1 MFLWLQL
8 KSITELPCILESCS
22 FEQFTICKTTGHAEN
37 WLFIFMKWLETI
49 ACLNNRKILRS
60 SYYHQLLNVMNDS
73 INVYTVSISTILIH
87 LFQVCRTLLVI
98 TTHLKINILLCSH
111 SFYVWVTL
119 NVKMNYLFQL
129 CFVYILFIFMY
140 VYIFSSYTLSC
151 HLDQN
156 K

>member
-37 WLFIFMKWLETI
+37 RLLIFMKWLKTI
-49 ACLNNRKILRS
+49 VCLNNRKILRS

-87 LFQVCRTLLVI
+87 LYQVCRTLLII
-98 TTHLKINILLCSH
+98 TTHLKINILLWSH

-119 NVKMNYLFQL
+119 NVKIILFVSIMF
-129 CFVYILFIFMY
+129 CVYFVYIY
-140 VYIFSSYTLSC
+140 VCIYIFIIYVKLPFGP
-151 HLDQN
+151 

>member
-49 ACLNNRKILRS
+49 VCLNNRKILRS
-60 SYYHQLLNVMNDS
+60 SYYHQLFNVINDS
-73 INVYTVSISTILIH
+73 INVYSVSISTILIH
-87 LFQVCRTLLVI
+87 LYQVCRTLLII
-98 TTHLKINILLCSH
+98 TTHLKINILLWSH

-119 NVKMNYLFQL
+119 NVKIFL
-129 CFVYILFIFMY
+129 FVYIY
-140 VYIFSSYTLSC
+140 VCIYIFIIYVKLPFGP
-151 HLDQN
+151 